1 MLGGGR
7 EGQAFSPPRYHLQ
20 HPRSFASSETGPRYA
35 QGVGAHSVF
44 WSDFRP
50 DRSECAVIAS
60 EAKQSRG
67 TWSGLLRCSA
77 PRNDDWRRPAAQL
90 LTYRRQSCASLKP
103 STSRI
108 LRFDKGASNS
118 PISRVT

>member
-7 EGQAFSPPRYHLQ
+7 EGQAFSPPGYHLQ
-20 HPRSFASSETGPRYA
+20 HPRSFAGSETGPRYA

-67 TWSGLLRCSA
+67 TWSAYDS
-77 PRNDDWRRPAAQL
+77 WI
-90 LTYRRQSCASLKP
+90 ASLFR
-103 STSRI
+103 SSQ
-108 LRFDKGASNS
+108 
-118 PISRVT
+118 

>member
-20 HPRSFASSETGPRYA
+20 HPRSFASGETGPRYA

-50 DRSECAVIAS
+50 DRSVCAVIAS

-67 TWSGLLRCSA
+67 TWSA
-77 PRNDDWRRPAAQL
+77 PRL
-90 LTYRRQSCASLKP
+90 LDCFVAPLLAITNGAGQPLN
-103 STSRI
+103 SRI
-108 LRFDKGASNS
+108 GASHA
-118 PISRVT
+118 PP